1 MSVWVAMGP
10 AKGKDVDQAELR
22 LRLSASL
29 DQARRQLIDAT
40 ERGEGGRAALA
51 RHAECID
58 GIIRELVD
66 SARVQTEAPL
76 AVFAVGGYG
85 RKSQFL
91 YSDID
96 LLVLFGAPIGRPE
109 ERFVKALLHP
119 LWDLRFQVGHHVREL
134 ADFDR
139 LDTSNPEYVLALMDL
154 RLLAGDRDLTE
165 RFDALMKSSA
175 PAWRPQILD
184 ALVTLTDQ
192 RHSEFHDT
200 LYQLEPD
207 VKDGPGA
214 LRDVWATRMMLR
226 LGGDRRRIA
235 RGPAPDR
242 LSDAEEFLMRI
253 RSGLHA
259 DTERNVNV
267 LSYELQEKAVDR
279 LRYAGGDM
287 RRRVEALMTDY
298 FKDARS
304 VTRALGRVRRAALP
318 PSPTPLRLIGENL
331 MWVVEGITFADAANA
346 AAAPE
351 DWLRVFEAAV
361 SRNVPVADDA
371 LAMMEREQLRHN
383 HPPEAFHPTPEH
395 QRRIVQFMR
404 PRAGLSA
411 RLGEMRDCGLL
422 GAMFPELNEIACRV
436 TRDFYHKYTVDE
448 HTLLTVRNAERLL
461 TNPRFAPILR
471 EVHAPEL
478 LVLSLLY
485 HDVGKAREGDH
496 SIVGAEMAAV
506 MSRRLGLDGEAAQT
520 IDFLIRHHLKM
531 SRVAF
536 RRDTEEP
543 EVVRQFASMFGT
555 EEQLKMLVLLT
566 LCDVGAVSPETLT
579 PWKEELL
586 WRLYVDAYNHMT
598 LGYGD
603 DVIDRDQALVAALQ
617 ANRPPDISEA
627 EMASFLEGL
636 PRRYLILFSHDA
648 IYRHVTLSRD
658 IKPNEA
664 HFFLEKKVE
673 SWELTVVSLDKP
685 FLFSN
690 ICGVLAYFGM
700 DILRGHALT
709 SPAGLALDVF
719 QFADADGFFAR
730 NSEGPKEFDKRLRE
744 VVSGAADVT
753 SLLKSKE
760 ASVLARRTLGRRT
773 PVVHFDTGHSQ
784 RYTVLELVADD
795 APGLLYRVSRVISN
809 RGIDVDLVLITTEG
823 QKAIDVFHIT
833 RGGSKLS
840 DDEET
845 LLKADLERM
854 LEEPRAA
861 RGDGALQASG
871 EERGGGAPATK

>member
-1 MSVWVAMGP
+1 MSVWMAMGP
-10 AKGKDVDQAELR
+10 AKGRDVDQAELR

-29 DQARRQLIDAT
+29 DVARQELIDAT

-66 SARVQTEAPL
+66 AARMQTQAPL

-96 LLVLFGAPIGRPE
+96 LLIVFGGGIGRPE

-134 ADFDR
+134 ADFDH
-139 LDTSNPEYVLALMDL
+139 LDTSNPEYLLALMDL
-154 RLLAGDRDLTE
+154 RPLAGDR
-165 RFDALMKSSA
+165 ALIDRIGAVMQSSE
-175 PAWRPQILD
+175 PVWRPQILD

-226 LGGDRRRIA
+226 LGGDRRGMP
-235 RGPAPDR
+235 RGPSPDR
-242 LSDAEEFLMRI
+242 LAHCEEFLMRI
-253 RSGLHA
+253 RSGLHVDA
-259 DTERNVNV
+259 GRNVNV

-279 LRYAGGDM
+279 LHYGGVDM

-298 FKDARS
+298 FRDARS

-318 PSPTPLRLIGENL
+318 PAPTPIRLIGENL
-331 MWVVEGITFADAANA
+331 MWVVEGITFVDSAKA
-346 AAAPE
+346 AAEPA
-351 DWLRVFEAAV
+351 DWLRIFEAAV

-371 LAMMEREQLRHN
+371 LALMEREQQRHH
-383 HPPEAFHPTPEH
+383 HPPEVFHPSREH
-395 QRRIVQFMR
+395 RQRILQFMMPR
-404 PRAGLSA
+404 PGLAA

-422 GAMFPELNEIACRV
+422 GAIFPELNEISCRV

-448 HTLLTVRNAERLL
+448 HTLLTVKNAERLL
-461 TNPRFAPILR
+461 NNPRFAPILR

-506 MSRRLGLDGEAAQT
+506 MGRRLGLDEDAAQT

-566 LCDVGAVSPETLT
+566 LCDVGAVSPDTLT

-617 ANRPPDISEA
+617 ANRPEDISEA

-648 IYRHVTLSRD
+648 IYRHVRLSRD

-664 HFFLEKKVE
+664 HFFLEKKAE
-673 SWELTVVSLDKP
+673 AWELTVVSLDKP

-709 SPAGLALDVF
+709 SPAALALDVF
-719 QFADADGFFAR
+719 QFADADEFFER
-730 NSEGPKEFDKRLRE
+730 NSQGLEEFDKRLRE
-744 VVSGAADVT
+744 VVSGQTDVT
-753 SLLKSKE
+753 SLLRSKE
-760 ASVLARRTLGRRT
+760 DSVLTRRALVRRT
-773 PVVHFDTGHSQ
+773 PVVHFDSGHSQ

-795 APGLLYRVSRVISN
+795 APGLLHRVSRVISDH
-809 RGIDVDLVLITTEG
+809 GVDVDLVLISTEG

-833 RGGSKLS
+833 RRGSKLTE
-840 DDEET
+840 DEEAV
-845 LLKADLERM
+845 LKADLLRM
-854 LEEPRAA
+854 LQEPH
-861 RGDGALQASG
+861 GAQ
-871 EERGGGAPATK
+871 

>member
-10 AKGKDVDQAELR
+10 AKGRDVDRAELR
-22 LRLSASL
+22 LRLSVLL
-29 DQARRQLIDAT
+29 DAARTELIAAT
-40 ERGEGGRAALA
+40 ERGEGGRAALG

-66 SARVQTEAPL
+66 AAHVHTQAPL
-76 AVFAVGGYG
+76 AVCAVGGYG

-91 YSDID
+91 HSDID
-96 LLVLFGAPIGRPE
+96 LLMVFGVPIGRPE

-119 LWDLRFQVGHHVREL
+119 LWDLRFEVGHHVREI

-139 LDTSNPEYVLALMDL
+139 LDTTNPEYLLALMDL
-154 RLLAGDRDLTE
+154 RPLAGDPELIDQLQGVMR
-165 RFDALMKSSA
+165 SSE

-184 ALVTLTDQ
+184 ALVSLTDE
-192 RHSEFHDT
+192 RHSDFHDT

-214 LRDVWATRMMLR
+214 LRDVWAARMMLR
-226 LGGDRRRIA
+226 LGGDRRRVA
-235 RGPAPDR
+235 RGASPDR

-259 DTERNVNV
+259 DAGRNVNV

-279 LRYAGGDM
+279 LRYAGPDM

-318 PSPTPLRLIGENL
+318 PEPTPIRLIGENL
-331 MWVVEGITFADAANA
+331 MCVVEGITFADAQA
-346 AAAPE
+346 ALAAPAE
-351 DWLRVFEAAV
+351 WLRVFEAAV

-371 LAMMEREQLRHN
+371 LALMEREQQKRN
-383 HPPEAFHPTPEH
+383 YAPEVFYPTPEH
-395 QRRIVQFMR
+395 QRRVLQFMR
-404 PRAGLSA
+404 PRPGLSA

-422 GAMFPELNEIACRV
+422 GAMFPEMNEIACRV

-461 TNPRFAPILR
+461 SNPRFAPILR

-478 LVLSLLY
+478 LVLALLY

-496 SIVGAEMAAV
+496 STVGADMALV
-506 MSRRLGLDGEAAQT
+506 MSRRLGLDEDATQV
-520 IDFLIRHHLKM
+520 IDFLIRSHLKM

-543 EVVRQFASMFGT
+543 EVVRQFASMFST

-603 DVIDRDQALVAALQ
+603 DIIDRDQALVAALQ
-617 ANRPPDISEA
+617 ANRPPDISEGD
-627 EMASFLEGL
+627 MARFLEGL
-636 PRRYLILFSHDA
+636 PRRYLILFSQDA
-648 IYRHVTLSRD
+648 IYRHVRLARD
-658 IKPNEA
+658 IKPNDA
-664 HFFLEKKVE
+664 HFFLAKKAE
-673 SWELTVVSLDKP
+673 AWELTVVSLDKP

-690 ICGVLAYFGM
+690 ICGVLAYYGM

-719 QFADADGFFAR
+719 QFADSDGFFER
-730 NSEGPKEFDKRLRE
+730 NSEGPNEFDRRLRE
-744 VVSGAADVT
+744 VVSGVTDVT
-753 SLLKSKE
+753 ALLKNKE
-760 ASVLARRTLGRRT
+760 GSVLTRRALVRRT

-795 APGLLYRVSRVISN
+795 APGLLHRVSRVISD
-809 RGIDVDLVLITTEG
+809 RGIDVDLVLISTEG

-840 DDEET
+840 EDDEA

-854 LEEPRAA
+854 LKEPGAA
-861 RGDGALQASG
+861 RGAGAPPASG
-871 EERGGGAPATK
+871 EERGGGAPATN

>member
-1 MSVWVAMGP
+1 MSVCVPMAP
-10 AKGKDVDQAELR
+10 LKGKDVDQSALR
-22 LRLSASL
+22 LRLTASL
-29 DQARRQLIDAT
+29 DEARRELIDAT

-66 SARVQTEAPL
+66 AAHVHTQMPV
-76 AVFAVGGYG
+76 AVCAIGGYG

-91 YSDID
+91 HSDID
-96 LLVLFGAPIGRPE
+96 LLMVFSAPIGRPE

-119 LWDLRFQVGHHVREL
+119 LWDLRFEVGHHVREI

-139 LDTSNPEYVLALMDL
+139 LDISNPEYLLALMDL
-154 RLLAGDRDLTE
+154 RPLAGDRELTD
-165 RFDALMKSSA
+165 RLQAVMRSSA
-175 PAWRPQILD
+175 AAWRPQILD
-184 ALVTLTDQ
+184 ALASLTDQ

-226 LGGDRRRIA
+226 LGGDRRRIV
-235 RGPAPDR
+235 RGPSPDR

-259 DTERNVNV
+259 DTGRNVNV

-279 LRYAGGDM
+279 LRYAGPDI
-287 RRRVEALMTDY
+287 RHRVEALMTDY

-318 PSPTPLRLIGENL
+318 PEPTPIQLIGENL
-331 MWVVEGITFADAANA
+331 MWVVEGITFADTQAAL
-346 AAAPE
+346 AAPA
-351 DWLRVFEAAV
+351 DWLLAFDAAV

-371 LAMMEREQLRHN
+371 LALMEREQQQRN
-383 HPPEAFHPTPEH
+383 YAPEVFHSTPEH
-395 QRRIVQFMR
+395 QRRLLQFMR
-404 PRAGLSA
+404 PRPGLSA
-411 RLGEMRDCGLL
+411 RLSEMRDCGLL
-422 GAMFPELNEIACRV
+422 GAIFPELNEIACRV

-461 TNPRFAPILR
+461 NNPRFAPILR

-478 LVLSLLY
+478 LVLALLY

-496 SIVGAEMAAV
+496 STVGADMALA
-506 MSRRLGLDGEAAQT
+506 MSRRLGLDDEATQI
-520 IDFLIRHHLKM
+520 IDFLIRSHLKM
-531 SRVAF
+531 SRIAF

-543 EVVRQFASMFGT
+543 EVVRQFASMFST

-598 LGYGD
+598 LGYAD
-603 DVIDRDQALVAALQ
+603 DIIDRDQALVAALQ
-617 ANRPPDISEA
+617 ANRPLDIPEA
-627 EMASFLEGL
+627 DMARFLEGL
-636 PRRYLILFSHDA
+636 PRRYLILFSQDA
-648 IYRHVTLSRD
+648 IYRHVRLARD

-664 HFFLEKKVE
+664 HFFLEKKAE
-673 SWELTVVSLDKP
+673 AWELTVVSLDKP

-690 ICGVLAYFGM
+690 ICGVLAYYGM

-719 QFADADGFFAR
+719 QFADSDGFFER
-730 NSEGPKEFDKRLRE
+730 NSEGPNEFDRRLRD
-744 VVSGAADVT
+744 VVSGVTDVT
-753 SLLKSKE
+753 TLLRSKE
-760 ASVLARRTLGRRT
+760 GSVLTRRALVRRT

-795 APGLLYRVSRVISN
+795 APGLLHRVSRVISD
-809 RGIDVDLVLITTEG
+809 RGIDVDLVLISTEG

-840 DDEET
+840 EDDEA

-854 LEEPRAA
+854 LKE
-861 RGDGALQASG
+861 
-871 EERGGGAPATK
+871 TV

>member
-10 AKGKDVDQAELR
+10 AKGRDVDQAELR

-29 DQARRQLIDAT
+29 EQARRELIDAT

-51 RHAECID
+51 RHAESID
-58 GIIRELVD
+58 RIIRELVE
-66 SARVQTEAPL
+66 AAHVHTQTPL
-76 AVFAVGGYG
+76 AVCAVGGYG

-91 YSDID
+91 HSDID
-96 LLVLFGAPIGRPE
+96 LLMVFGAPIGRPE

-119 LWDLRFQVGHHVREL
+119 LWDLRFEVGHHVREI

-139 LDTSNPEYVLALMDL
+139 LDTTNPEYLLALMDL
-154 RLLAGDRDLTE
+154 RPLAGDRELT
-165 RFDALMKSSA
+165 DKLQGLMRSSA
-175 PAWRPQILD
+175 AGWRPQILD
-184 ALVTLTDQ
+184 ALVSLTDQ

-214 LRDVWATRMMLR
+214 LRDVWAARMMLR
-226 LGGDRRRIA
+226 LGGDRRRVA
-235 RGPAPDR
+235 RGVSPDR

-259 DTERNVNV
+259 DTGRNVNV

-279 LRYAGGDM
+279 LRYAGADM

-318 PSPTPLRLIGENL
+318 PEPTPIQLIGENL
-331 MWVVEGITFADAANA
+331 MWVVEGITFADTHAAL
-346 AAAPE
+346 AAPA
-351 DWLRVFEAAV
+351 DWLLVFDAAV

-371 LAMMEREQLRHN
+371 LALMEREQQKRN
-383 HPPEAFHPTPEH
+383 YAPEVFHSTPQH
-395 QRRIVQFMR
+395 QRRLLQFMR
-404 PRAGLSA
+404 PRPGLSA
-411 RLGEMRDCGLL
+411 RLSEMRDCGLL
-422 GAMFPELNEIACRV
+422 GAIFPELNEIACRV

-461 TNPRFAPILR
+461 NNPRFAPILR

-478 LVLSLLY
+478 LVLALLY

-496 SIVGAEMAAV
+496 SIVGADMALA
-506 MSRRLGLDGEAAQT
+506 MSRRLGLDDEASQT
-520 IDFLIRHHLKM
+520 IDFLIRNHLKM
-531 SRVAF
+531 SKIAF

-543 EVVRQFASMFGT
+543 AVVRQFASMFST

-598 LGYGD
+598 LGYAD
-603 DVIDRDQALVAALQ
+603 DIIDRDQALVATLQ
-617 ANRPPDISEA
+617 ANRPTDIPEA
-627 EMASFLEGL
+627 DMARVLEGL
-636 PRRYLILFSHDA
+636 PRRYLILFSQDA
-648 IYRHVTLSRD
+648 IYRHVRLARD

-664 HFFLEKKVE
+664 HFFLAKKAE
-673 SWELTVVSLDKP
+673 AWELTVVSLDKP

-690 ICGVLAYFGM
+690 ICGVLAYYGM

-719 QFADADGFFAR
+719 QFADSDGFFER
-730 NSEGPKEFDKRLRE
+730 NSEGPNEFDRRLRE
-744 VVSGAADVT
+744 VISGVTDVT
-753 SLLKSKE
+753 ALLRSKE
-760 ASVLARRTLGRRT
+760 GSVLTRRALVRRT

-795 APGLLYRVSRVISN
+795 APGLLHRVSRVISD
-809 RGIDVDLVLITTEG
+809 RGIDVDLVLISTEG

-840 DDEET
+840 EDDEA

-854 LEEPRAA
+854 LKE
-861 RGDGALQASG
+861 
-871 EERGGGAPATK
+871 TV

>member
-1 MSVWVAMGP
+1 MASWVAMSP
-10 AKGKDVDQAELR
+10 AKGKDVEQAELR

-40 ERGEGGRAALA
+40 ERGEGGRVALS
-51 RHAECID
+51 RHADCID

-66 SARVQTEAPL
+66 TARVHTRAPL
-76 AVFAVGGYG
+76 AICAVGGYG

-91 YSDID
+91 CSDID
-96 LLVLFGAPIGRPE
+96 LLMVFGAPIRRSE

-119 LWDLRFQVGHHVREL
+119 LWDLKFEVGHHVREL

-139 LDTSNPEYVLALMDL
+139 LDTTNPEYLLSLMDL
-154 RLLAGDRDLTE
+154 RPLAGDRDLINSLE
-165 RFDALMKSSA
+165 AVMKSSA
-175 PAWRPQILD
+175 PVWRPQILD

-192 RHSEFHDT
+192 RHNEFQDT
-200 LYQLEPD
+200 PYQLEPD

-214 LRDVWATRMMLR
+214 LRDVWATRMVLR
-226 LGGDRRRIA
+226 LGGDRRRVA
-235 RGPAPDR
+235 REVSPDR
-242 LSDAEEFLMRI
+242 LNDAEEFLMRI

-259 DTERNVNV
+259 DTGRNVNV

-279 LRYAGGDM
+279 LRYGGSDM

-318 PSPTPLRLIGENL
+318 PAPTPIRLIGENL
-331 MWVVEGITFADAANA
+331 IWVVEGITFADAAA
-346 AAAPE
+346 AVAAPAE
-351 DWLRVFEAAV
+351 WLRAFEAAV

-371 LAMMEREQLRHN
+371 LALMEREQHK
-383 HPPEAFHPTPEH
+383 HKYPPEVFHPTPAH
-395 QRRIVQFMR
+395 QHRILQFMR
-404 PRAGLSA
+404 PRVGLSA
-411 RLGEMRDCGLL
+411 RLSEMRDCGLL
-422 GAMFPELNEIACRV
+422 GAVFPEQNEIACRV

-448 HTLLTVRNAERLL
+448 HTLLTVRKAERLL
-461 TNPRFAPILR
+461 SNPRFAPILR
-471 EVHAPEL
+471 EVRAPEL
-478 LVLSLLY
+478 LVLALLY

-496 SIVGAEMAAV
+496 SIVGAEMASA
-506 MSRRLGLDGEAAQT
+506 MSRRLGLDDDAAQT
-520 IDFLIRHHLKM
+520 IDFLIRNHLKM
-531 SRVAF
+531 SRIAF

-543 EVVRQFASMFGT
+543 EVVRQFASMFST

-617 ANRPPDISEA
+617 TNRPPDIPEA
-627 EMASFLEGL
+627 DMASFLEGL
-636 PRRYLILFSHDA
+636 PRRYLILFSQDA
-648 IYRHVTLSRD
+648 IYRHVRLSRD
-658 IKPNEA
+658 IRPNDA
-664 HFFLEKKVE
+664 HFFLQKNAEA
-673 SWELTVVSLDKP
+673 WELTVVSLDKP

-690 ICGVLAYFGM
+690 ICGVLASFGM

-709 SPAGLALDVF
+709 SPARLALDVF
-719 QFADADGFFAR
+719 EFADGDGFLER
-730 NSEGPKEFDKRLRE
+730 NSEGPLEFDRRLRQ
-744 VVSGAADVT
+744 VVSGSTDVT
-753 SLLKSKE
+753 ALLKGKE
-760 ASVLARRTLGRRT
+760 GSVLTRRSLVRRT

-795 APGLLYRVSRVISN
+795 APGLLYRVSRVISDH
-809 RGIDVDLVLITTEG
+809 GVDLDLVLISTEG

-840 DDEET
+840 EGDEAS
-845 LLKADLERM
+845 LKADLERM
-854 LEEPRAA
+854 LKETA
-861 RGDGALQASG
+861 
-871 EERGGGAPATK
+871 

>member
-1 MSVWVAMGP
+1 MATWVAMGP
-10 AKGKDVDQAELR
+10 AKGRDVDQAELR

-29 DQARRQLIDAT
+29 DVARRELIDAT
-40 ERGEGGRAALA
+40 ERGEGGRSALA
-51 RHAECID
+51 GYAEGID
-58 GIIRELVD
+58 AIIRELVD
-66 SARVQTEAPL
+66 SAQSQTRAPL
-76 AVFAVGGYG
+76 AVCAVGGYG

-96 LLVLFGAPIGRPE
+96 LLVVFGAPIGRPE

-119 LWDLRFQVGHHVREL
+119 LWDLHFQVGHHVREL

-139 LDTSNPEYVLALMDL
+139 LDTTNPEYLLALMDL
-154 RLLAGDRDLTE
+154 RPLAGDRDLID
-165 RFDALMKSSA
+165 RLDAVMTSSA

-184 ALVTLTDQ
+184 ALVALTDQ

-226 LGGDRRRIA
+226 LGGDRRRA
-235 RGPAPDR
+235 VRGQSPDR
-242 LSDAEEFLMRI
+242 LNDAEEFLMRI
-253 RSGLHA
+253 RSGLHF
-259 DTERNVNV
+259 DTGRNINV
-267 LSYELQEKAVDR
+267 LSYELQEKAVGR
-279 LRYAGGDM
+279 LRYSGADM

-318 PSPTPLRLIGENL
+318 PEPTPIRLIGENL
-331 MWVVEGITFADAANA
+331 MWVVEGITFADAATA
-346 AAAPE
+346 AAAPAE
-351 DWLRVFEAAV
+351 WLRVFEAAV

-371 LAMMEREQLRHN
+371 LALMEREQQRQTHA
-383 HPPEAFHPTPEH
+383 PEVFYPTPEH
-395 QRRIVQFMR
+395 QRRILQFMR
-404 PRAGLSA
+404 PRVGLAA
-411 RLGEMRDCGLL
+411 RLAEMRDCGLL

-461 TNPRFAPILR
+461 SNPRFGPILR

-478 LVLSLLY
+478 LVVSLLY

-496 SIVGAEMAAV
+496 SIVGAEMAAA
-506 MSRRLGLDGEAAQT
+506 MSRRLGLDETARQVV
-520 IDFLIRHHLKM
+520 DFLIRNHLKM

-543 EVVRQFASMFGT
+543 EVVRQFASMFST

-586 WRLYVDAYNHMT
+586 WRLYVDAYNQMT

-617 ANRPPDISEA
+617 ANRPADITEA
-627 EMASFLEGL
+627 DMATFLEGL
-636 PRRYLILFSHDA
+636 PRRYLILFSQDA
-648 IYRHVTLSRD
+648 IYRHLRLSRD
-658 IKPNEA
+658 IRPNEA
-664 HFFLEKKVE
+664 HFFLEKKSE
-673 SWELTVVSLDKP
+673 AWELTVVSLDKP

-719 QFADADGFFAR
+719 QFSDADGFFER
-730 NSEGPKEFDKRLRE
+730 NSQGPKEFDRRLRE
-744 VVSGAADVT
+744 VVGGETDVT
-753 SLLKSKE
+753 SLLRSKE
-760 ASVLARRTLGRRT
+760 GSVLTRRAVVRRT
-773 PVVHFDTGHSQ
+773 PVVHFDMGHSQ
-784 RYTVLELVADD
+784 KYTVLELVADD
-795 APGLLYRVSRVISN
+795 APGLLHRVSRVISDH
-809 RGIDVDLVLITTEG
+809 GVDVDLVLISTEG

-840 DDEET
+840 EDDEAS
-845 LLKADLERM
+845 LKADLERM
-854 LEEPRAA
+854 LKETA
-861 RGDGALQASG
+861 
-871 EERGGGAPATK
+871 

>member
-1 MSVWVAMGP
+1 MASWVAMGP

-29 DQARRQLIDAT
+29 DAARQQLIDAT

-58 GIIRELVD
+58 AVIRELVD
-66 SARVQTEAPL
+66 SARVQTQAPV
-76 AVFAVGGYG
+76 AIFAVGGYG

-96 LLVLFGAPIGRPE
+96 LLIVFGTAIGRPE

-134 ADFDR
+134 ADFDQ
-139 LDTSNPEYVLALMDL
+139 LDTSNPEYLLALMDL
-154 RLLAGDRDLTE
+154 RPLAGDRALAE
-165 RFDALMKSSA
+165 RLDAVLKSSA
-175 PAWRPQILD
+175 PLWRPQILD

-226 LGGDRRRIA
+226 LGGDRRRVS
-235 RGPAPDR
+235 RGPSPDR
-242 LSDAEEFLMRI
+242 LADAEEFLMRI
-253 RSGLHA
+253 RSGLHV
-259 DTERNVNV
+259 DMGRNVNV
-267 LSYELQEKAVDR
+267 LTYELQEKAVDR
-279 LRYAGGDM
+279 LGYAGLDV

-318 PSPTPLRLIGENL
+318 PAPTPIRLIGENL
-331 MWVVEGITFADAANA
+331 IWVVEGITFADSTKASVEPA
-346 AAAPE
+346 

-371 LAMMEREQLRHN
+371 LALMEREQQRHN
-383 HPPEAFHPTPEH
+383 HPPHAFYPTREH
-395 QRRIVQFMR
+395 QRRILQFMT
-404 PRAGLSA
+404 PRAGLAA

-422 GAMFPELNEIACRV
+422 GAMFPELNEISCRV

-448 HTLLTVRNAERLL
+448 HTLLTVKNAERLL
-461 TNPRFAPILR
+461 NNPRFGPILR

-506 MSRRLGLDGEAAQT
+506 MSRRLGLDEDAAHT

-531 SRVAF
+531 SRIAF

-543 EVVRQFASMFGT
+543 EVVRQFASMFST

-566 LCDVGAVSPETLT
+566 LCDVGAVSPDTLT

-617 ANRPPDISEA
+617 ANRPADISEA

-648 IYRHVTLSRD
+648 IYRHVRLSRD

-664 HFFLEKKVE
+664 HFFLEKKAE
-673 SWELTVVSLDKP
+673 AWELTVVSLDKP

-709 SPAGLALDVF
+709 SPAALALDVF
-719 QFADADGFFAR
+719 QFADADGFFER
-730 NSEGPKEFDKRLRE
+730 NSQGPKEFDKRLRE
-744 VVSGAADVT
+744 VLSGQTDVT
-753 SLLKSKE
+753 SLLRSKE
-760 ASVLARRTLGRRT
+760 GSVLTRRALVRRT

-795 APGLLYRVSRVISN
+795 APGLLHRVSRVISDH
-809 RGIDVDLVLITTEG
+809 GVDVDLVLISTEG

-833 RGGSKLS
+833 RGGSKLTE
-840 DDEET
+840 DEET
-845 LLKADLERM
+845 SLKADLEQM
-854 LEEPRAA
+854 LKETA
-861 RGDGALQASG
+861 
-871 EERGGGAPATK
+871 

>member
-1 MSVWVAMGP
+1 MATWVAMGP
-10 AKGKDVDQAELR
+10 ARGRDVDQAELR

-29 DQARRQLIDAT
+29 DEARRELIDAT
-40 ERGEGGRAALA
+40 ERGEGGRIALA
-51 RHAECID
+51 RHADCID
-58 GIIRELVD
+58 GIIRDLVD
-66 SARVQTEAPL
+66 SARAQTRVSL
-76 AVFAVGGYG
+76 AVYAVGGYG

-96 LLVLFGAPIGRPE
+96 LLVVFGAPIGRPE

-134 ADFDR
+134 TDFDR

-154 RLLAGDRDLTE
+154 RLLAGDRDLAE
-165 RFDALMKSSA
+165 RLTAMMKSSA

-184 ALVTLTDQ
+184 SLVTLTDE
-192 RHSEFHDT
+192 RHGEFHDT

-226 LGGDRRRIA
+226 LGGERRRVA
-235 RGPAPDR
+235 RSGSADR

-253 RSGLHA
+253 RSGLHLDA
-259 DTERNVNV
+259 GRNVNV

-279 LRYAGGDM
+279 LRYTGGDM
-287 RRRVEALMTDY
+287 RRRVETLMTDY

-318 PSPTPLRLIGENL
+318 PPPTPIRLIGENL
-331 MWVVEGITFADAANA
+331 MWVVEGITFADAAKA
-346 AAAPE
+346 SAAPAE
-351 DWLRVFEAAV
+351 WLRVFDAAV

-371 LAMMEREQLRHN
+371 LALMEREQQRHN
-383 HPPEAFHPTPEH
+383 HPPEAFHPTPDH
-395 QRRIVQFMR
+395 QRRILQFMR
-404 PRAGLSA
+404 PRAGLAA
-411 RLGEMRDCGLL
+411 RLSEMRDCGLL
-422 GAMFPELNEIACRV
+422 GAIFPELNEIACRV

-461 TNPRFAPILR
+461 INPRFGPILR

-478 LVLSLLY
+478 LVLALLY
-485 HDVGKAREGDH
+485 HDVGKARDGDH
-496 SIVGAEMAAV
+496 SIVGAEMAAA
-506 MSRRLGLDGEAAQT
+506 MSGRLGIDDAARQM

-543 EVVRQFASMFGT
+543 EVVRQFASIFST

-586 WRLYVDAYNHMT
+586 WRLYVDAYNQMT
-598 LGYGD
+598 LGYAD

-617 ANRPPDISEA
+617 ENRPPDILEA
-627 EMASFLEGL
+627 DMAIFLEGL
-636 PRRYLILFSHDA
+636 PRRYLILFSQDA
-648 IYRHVTLSRD
+648 IYRHVRLSRD
-658 IKPNEA
+658 IRPNEA
-664 HFFLEKKVE
+664 HFFLEKKAE
-673 SWELTVVSLDKP
+673 AWELTVVSLDKP

-719 QFADADGFFAR
+719 QFVDTDGFFER
-730 NSEGPKEFDKRLRE
+730 NSEGPKQFDRRLRE
-744 VVSGAADVT
+744 VVGGETDVAA
-753 SLLKSKE
+753 LLTSKE
-760 ASVLARRTLGRRT
+760 GSVLTRRALVRRT

-795 APGLLYRVSRVISN
+795 APGLLHRVSRVISN
-809 RGIDVDLVLITTEG
+809 HGVDVDLVLISTEG

-840 DDEET
+840 ESDEAS
-845 LLKADLERM
+845 LKADLERM
-854 LEEPRAA
+854 LKETA
-861 RGDGALQASG
+861 
-871 EERGGGAPATK
+871 